1 LVCINSAE
9 SVRFRVK
16 NRSPKLSRDLQM
28 QQPEIIADFGNL
40 NGEAPLWDPDTS
52 SLYWTDCVGFKFFR
66 FNAKSGKSEVLRTGV
81 EVTGFALNEGG
92 EFVIANTKGIWL
104 WDGAKSLKLIAAE
117 VDGAVCQMNDA
128 AADPAGRFLAGSC
141 FYDPAG
147 SYKLGCL
154 LRVDNSGH
162 TSVLDDGIHLANGI
176 GFSPDAKTVYLTDS
190 AARIIYRYDYD
201 VRTGDVRNRS
211 VVVRVPLNEG
221 IPDGLAV
228 DAEGFL
234 WSAQWYGGCV
244 VRYDPD
250 GKVERRILMPA
261 KQTSSVAFGGP
272 EFSQLFITSAAEP
285 FPSPLAPTDYDPS
298 GCMGGPLYRL
308 SVGILGKPQFKAR
321 VQIS

>member
-1 LVCINSAE
+1 
-9 SVRFRVK
+9 
-16 NRSPKLSRDLQM
+16 M
-28 QQPEIIADFGNL
+28 QQPEIIADFGDL
-40 NGEAPLWDPDTS
+40 NGEAPVWDPDTS
-52 SLYWTDCVGFKFFR
+52 SLYWTDCVGFKFSR
-66 FNAKSGKSEVLRTGV
+66 FHSPSGKSEVLRTGV

-92 EFVIANTKGIWL
+92 GFVIANTKGIWL
-104 WDGAKSLKLIAAE
+104 WDGAENLKLIAGE

-141 FYDPAG
+141 FYDPKG
-147 SYKLGCL
+147 NYKPGCL
-154 LRVDNSGH
+154 FRVDNSGRA
-162 TSVLDDGIHLANGI
+162 SVIDDGIHLANGI

-201 VRTGDVRNRS
+201 VHTGDVRNRS
-211 VVVRVPLNEG
+211 VLVRVPLNEG

-250 GKVERRILMPA
+250 GRAERRIVTPA

-272 EFSQLFITSAAEP
+272 ELDQLFITSAAES
-285 FPSPLAPTDYDPS
+285 FPSPLVPPNYNSS
-298 GCMGGPLYRL
+298 GCIGGPLYRL
-308 SVGILGKPQFKAR
+308 FVGIHGKTQLKAR
-321 VQIS
+321 VQRS